1 MERTG
6 RPRDPHID
14 GAVLDAVAEVLARV
28 GYARLTMEEVARRAG
43 TTKPA
48 IYRRWPKR
56 QELVLK
62 ALARRLAAHAMTV
75 PDSGCVVCDL
85 GDAVRVFLTAYQRMP
100 PGVLGAL
107 HTDCAGQ
114 PALRAAFMMT
124 LFEPPRRVVGDVVD
138 RAKARGDLRAD
149 LDLDLAVD
157 LLGSFVFYRVLF
169 DHAPTD
175 DAAIAAAVAMVLRGA
190 ATDFAELA
198 RRKFGHR
205 HNLE

>member
-28 GYARLTMEEVARRAG
+28 GYARLTLEEVAKRAR

-48 IYRRWPKR
+48 IYRRWSR
-56 QELVLK
+56 CQDLVLA
-62 ALARRLAAHAMTV
+62 ALERQLAADAMTV

-85 GDAVRVFLTAYQRMP
+85 GDGVRVFLTAYERMP

-107 HTDCAGQ
+107 YADCAGM
-114 PALRAAFMMT
+114 PALRAAFVTT
-124 LFEPPRRVVGDVVD
+124 LFTPPRRVVGDVVD

-149 LDLDLAVD
+149 LDPDLAVD
-157 LLGSFVFYRVLF
+157 LVGSFVFYRAMF
-169 DHAPTD
+169 GHAPTD
-175 DAAIAAAVAMVLRGA
+175 EATVEAAVVTVLRGVA
-190 ATDFAELA
+190 ADFAELS
-198 RRKFGHR
+198 RRKLGHK